1 MHRTCFWGG
10 DTFAPQL
17 KIRTDNGKEVPVQQF
32 LQDAYLNMWEVV
44 VKTLA
49 DLDCVVGFDVGSPCE
64 FYILRLSY
72 TLLRHGTDDER
83 TA

>member
-17 KIRTDNGKEVPVQQF
+17 KIRTDDGKTIPVQQF

-64 FYILRLSY
+64 FDIQQLPHS
-72 TLLRHGTDDER
+72 LLWCGTDDE
-83 TA
+83 